1 MISFSGKSRWRP
13 AKRSHKKELQHYLMQ
28 RESRCVTVT
37 ERIKHESGRNPV
49 SGRYLIYDGPSGI
62 EGCVYYTAGGFVYPV
77 LSEGA
82 LPDRVG
88 LKTALNALGPRLFC
102 VMGTQRDVLNME
114 AVFSRPALTHVS
126 YYLMERQLPVAAS
139 QSVGDGT
146 VRIRRAE
153 LSDAESIYPIQR
165 LYELEEVLI
174 DPAQFDPDVCMK
186 QLRVSLKKQ
195 AVYVAT
201 THAGIVAKA
210 QTNARGFGWDQ
221 IGGVFTRE
229 SFRSRGIG
237 KLVMRALLSETD
249 TEERRTSLFVKTH
262 NAPALRMYRT
272 LQYTTTDEFRITY
285 YRNV

>member
-1 MISFSGKSRWRP
+1 MICFPGKSRWRP
-13 AKRSHKKELQHYLMQ
+13 AKRIHKKELQNYLMQ
-28 RESRCVTVT
+28 YESRCVTVT
-37 ERIKHESGRNPV
+37 ERIKNEGGRSPV
-49 SGRYLIYDGPSGI
+49 TGRYLIYDGPSGI
-62 EGCVYYTAGGFVYPV
+62 EGCLYYTAGGFVYPV
-77 LSEGA
+77 FPEGA
-82 LPDRVG
+82 LPDRLG
-88 LKTALNALGPRLFC
+88 LRNALSSLGPRLFC
-102 VMGTQRDVLNME
+102 VMGTQRDVMNME
-114 AVFSRPALTHVS
+114 AVFSRPPVTCVS

-139 QSVGDGT
+139 HRPVDGA
-146 VRIRRAE
+146 VRTRRAE

-195 AVYVAT
+195 AVYIAT

-249 TEERRTSLFVKTH
+249 REERRTSLFVKTH

-285 YRNV
+285 YQNV